1 MSHEM
6 LSDILKLI
14 FFLIRNV
21 NFIRSISP
29 FSIRSLDIN
38 GLVKN
43 GEGGVWVKLAVAAP
57 PWLPTGELKV
67 IIRDLILKT
76 FFYHKI
82 L

>member
-14 FFLIRNV
+14 FFFIRNV
-21 NFIRSISP
+21 NFIRSISA

-43 GEGGVWVKLAVAAP
+43 GEGGVWVKLVAAP
-57 PWLPTGELKV
+57 PRLPTGELKV
-67 IIRDLILKT
+67 IRRDLILKT